1 MEKLEKQIE
10 LIWCFEKIE
19 KSVKV
24 DENYIFPSYG
34 DKVSE
39 FNEFLKVVDSECRNG
54 KMYIKLARFQYEHT
68 S

>member
-1 MEKLEKQIE
+1 MIE

-34 DKVSE
+34 DKVNE
-39 FNEFLKVVDSECRNG
+39 FNEFLKVVDSENKNG
-54 KMYIKLARFQYEHT
+54 KIYIKLARF
-68 S
+68 